1 MRARD
6 RHLRRRGAQVTTA
19 TTAQLRAPEIADA
32 ARIWEIAAES
42 GELDLNSSYAYLMWC
57 RDHWETSIVA
67 EIDGRTVGFI
77 TGYIRPNAPLTL
89 FVWQVAVDPEF
100 RGRGIGLAMLG
111 GLVDRL
117 RGRSV
122 TMLETTITRDNAG
135 SIAMFSALA
144 RNRGARIGRRPLFEA
159 EDFPDGHAAEELYII
174 GPFPRIGLA

>member
-1 MRARD
+1 MTA
-6 RHLRRRGAQVTTA
+6 TA
-19 TTAQLRAPEIADA
+19 TTARLRAPEIADA
-32 ARIWEIAAES
+32 GRIWEIAATS

-57 RDHWETSIVA
+57 RDHWETSVVA
-67 EIDGRTVGFI
+67 EIDGETVGFV

-89 FVWQVAVDPEF
+89 FVWQVAVDAEF

-122 TMLETTITRDNAG
+122 TMVETTITRDNAG

-144 RNRGARIGRRPLFEA
+144 RNRGARIGRRPLFEP
-159 EDFPDGHAAEELYII
+159 EDFPDGHDAEELYII